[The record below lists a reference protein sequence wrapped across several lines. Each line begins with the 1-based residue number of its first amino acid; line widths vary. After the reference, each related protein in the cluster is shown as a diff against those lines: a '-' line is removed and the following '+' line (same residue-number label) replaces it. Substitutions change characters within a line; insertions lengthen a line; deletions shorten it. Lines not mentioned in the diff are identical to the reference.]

1 MTEIDS
7 IGLSAPCE
15 PAAPIRPTRATA
27 PLVSGHVRAGDA
39 EYGISGF
46 ELCRRRRP
54 DRHWLERVDPERIFR
69 GELSLDAQRSHP
81 TRRPPHPRMSNS

>member
-1 MTEIDS
+1 MRARCANPTNPRY
-7 IGLSAPCE
+7 G
-15 PAAPIRPTRATA
+15 AAGITVCSRWLR
-27 PLVSGHVRAGDA
+27 G

-46 ELCRRRRP
+46 DFVEDVGP
-54 DRHWLERVDPERIFR
+54 TPIGSSVSTPARIFR